1 MRNIVKIV
9 CGIILATMLGAGG
22 SVVYL
27 IATRHTINHTQNT
40 EQTIVNQ
47 ATQNATNVAPTI
59 TAIAPSVTAIAPTG
73 SAIVSPCTTVS
84 DTAASVA
91 QTVSNIAPIVTNTA
105 PEIASSKQ
113 SKNTYT
119 NQQILKHNQ
128 NITKQQTG
136 KDRV

>member
-105 PEIASSKQ
+105 PEIASSVAKNDPTE
-113 SKNTYT
+113 SKG
-119 NQQILKHNQ
+119 IKKHHKYES
-128 NITKQQTG
+128 IVVPTK
-136 KDRV
+136 

>member
-91 QTVSNIAPIVTNTA
+91 QTVSNIAPIVTNTV
-105 PEIASSKQ
+105 PEIASSVAKNDPTE
-113 SKNTYT
+113 SKG
-119 NQQILKHNQ
+119 IKKHHKYES
-128 NITKQQTG
+128 IVVPTK
-136 KDRV
+136 